1 MDSLN
6 PLVVSKATGPDGL
19 PARILKLAA
28 PCPPCL
34 VLVSLRVFFWKLA
47 NVHPVFKSG
56 DSRLLTNY
64 RPISVLSILAKVFE
78 SLVHKQV
85 YSYFSSNNLLSP
97 AQSGF
102 RPGHSTQDLLIKVTE
117 DWKFALDSDEIVG
130 ITFIDLCKALDS
142 IDHTLLLAKL
152 RAYGFDDVSINWFT
166 NYLSN
171 RQQRVVLDNVYSDW
185 AAVHRG
191 VPQGSVLGPN
201 NLPNVICH
209 SHLPTI

>member
-1 MDSLN
+1 MDGLN
-6 PLVVSKATGPDGL
+6 SLVVSKATGPDGL

-28 PCPPCL
+28 PMIAGSLFILFNACL
-34 VLVSLRVFFWKLA
+34 TESVFPDDWKLA

-130 ITFIDLCKALDS
+130 ITFIDLRKAFDS

-152 RAYGFDDVSINWFT
+152 RAYGFDDVSICWFT
-166 NYLSN
+166 NYLYREWFCSSGLCVGTLAFHYLYE
-171 RQQRVVLDNVYSDW
+171 QS
-185 AAVHRG
+185 
-191 VPQGSVLGPN
+191 P
-201 NLPNVICH
+201 
-209 SHLPTI
+209 